1 LLLRLAL
8 CECFGLG
15 FKAFSRIRRTSQ
27 ELCNRAL
34 SSLPFWTVTLRAEET
49 GCQGGSVLLESCG
62 SASSTEG
69 YPFVGRTSAWCT
81 TKHKDLID

>member
-1 LLLRLAL
+1 MAVQGMKFEERPKSYVTGLQAPSPFGSNLLQLVFAD
-8 CECFGLG
+8 G
-15 FKAFSRIRRTSQ
+15 
-27 ELCNRAL
+27 
-34 SSLPFWTVTLRAEET
+34 TVTLRAEET

-69 YPFVGRTSAWCT
+69 YPFVGRTSAWST

>member
-1 LLLRLAL
+1 MAVQGMKFEERPRSYVTGLQAPSRFGSNLLQLVFAD
-8 CECFGLG
+8 
-15 FKAFSRIRRTSQ
+15 
-27 ELCNRAL
+27 
-34 SSLPFWTVTLRAEET
+34 RAEET

-69 YPFVGRTSAWCT
+69 YPFVGRTSAWST